1 MNAACFVWK
10 HPRFEGLWGLPLPGT
25 FASAPGTRAHHQI
38 PYCALFPMTL
48 AAIQVSDISLSYLHH
63 SVRCRRLKKKRERKK
78 RKESVKS
85 EKKEKKSN
93 LANIEGL

>member
-63 SVRCRRLKKKRERKK
+63 SVRCRRLKKKEREKEEKRERQVRKK
-78 RKESVKS
+78 G
-85 EKKEKKSN
+85 KEKQLSQY
-93 LANIEGL
+93 